1 MIRAQDVTR
10 RYGSD
15 VAVDRVSFSIGPG
28 ELVGLLGPNG
38 AGKSTLLRML
48 ATYLEPDEG
57 RVLVCGHDTR
67 REPGW
72 VRRKMGYLAEHNA
85 LFESMRVPDFLAF
98 VARVRGIDGAI
109 GKERRAF
116 VVEHCGLADVLEK
129 RIRECSKG
137 FRQRIGL
144 AAALIHDPPVLLLDE
159 PTHGLDPLQVA
170 SFRDLVRELRP
181 GRAILLSSHVL
192 AEVAAVATRM
202 LAMHDGRIVLDEKV
216 AVLDQRARAQ
226 GKSIEDLVL
235 DAVRDRGLDAVRDRE
250 LEPAAAPT
258 REAP

>member
-10 RYGSD
+10 RYGSE
-15 VAVDRVSFSIGPG
+15 VAVDRVGFSIGPG
-28 ELVGLLGPNG
+28 EIVGLLGPNG

-48 ATYLEPDEG
+48 ATYLAPDEG
-57 RVLVCGHDTR
+57 RILVCGHDTR
-67 REPGW
+67 REPSW
-72 VRRKMGYLAEHNA
+72 VRRKIGYLAEHNA
-85 LFESMRVPDFLAF
+85 LFESMRVPAFLEF
-98 VARVRGIDGAI
+98 VADVRGVEGQLW
-109 GKERRAF
+109 KERRAF
-116 VVEHCGLADVLEK
+116 VVEHCGLSEVLGK

-170 SFRDLVRELRP
+170 AFRDLVRELRP

-202 LAMHDGRIVLDEKV
+202 LAMHAGRIVLDEKV
-216 AVLDQRARAQ
+216 PVLAERARAE
-226 GKSIEDLVL
+226 GKSIEDLVI
-235 DAVRDRGLDAVRDRE
+235 DAVRDL
-250 LEPAAAPT
+250 AAPAT
-258 REAP
+258 EAS